1 MIENKNQDMMNDY
14 ELSDRQWEEEMQVE
28 APEETLQNIM
38 SFVRCCQTVEAG
50 GMRMRLFLN

>member
-1 MIENKNQDMMNDY
+1 MMNDY